1 MTAFRSVAIVGVGLI
16 GGSIGMAVRERRL
29 AGDVV
34 GVGRN
39 ASNLEKAVQLGAI
52 DRATTDVSDGVA
64 KADLSFVCTPVDT
77 IAEFVDEVAAACPR
91 ESLITDV
98 GSTKAEIV
106 AAVEARRTGRADG
119 PMFVG
124 SHPLAGDHRTGVDV
138 ARADLL
144 VDRKVIVTPTA
155 KTNRAAVQRIAE
167 FWRSLG
173 ADVLEMGP
181 AEHDEALAATS
192 HLPHLVAFALAAA
205 TPADLLPLAASGWRD
220 TTRIAGGDP
229 AMWRP
234 IFTANRRHVLAALEK
249 FEGLIDQLRS
259 ALAVGDEQLLRR
271 IMDQARE
278 IKSKRDALGD

>member
-1 MTAFRSVAIVGVGLI
+1 
-16 GGSIGMAVRERRL
+16 MALRERRL
-29 AGDVV
+29 AGEVV
-34 GVGRN
+34 GIGRN
-39 ASNLEKAVQLGAI
+39 AANLEKAVRLGAI
-52 DRATTDVSDGVA
+52 DRAATDFADGVA
-64 KADLSFVCTPVDT
+64 RADLAVICTPVDT
-77 IAEFVDEVAAACPR
+77 IAEFVEKVAAVCPR
-91 ESLITDV
+91 EALITDA

-106 AAVEARRTGRADG
+106 ATVESRGTGRAGG
-119 PMFVG
+119 PTFVG

-144 VDRKVIVTPTA
+144 VGRKVIVTPTESSDRATVA
-155 KTNRAAVQRIAE
+155 KIAD
-167 FWRSLG
+167 FWRSSG
-173 ADVLEMGP
+173 AVVLEMGP
-181 AEHDEALAATS
+181 TEHDAALAATS

-205 TPADLLPLAASGWRD
+205 TPAELLPLAASGWRD

-234 IFTANRRHVLAALEK
+234 IFAANRQHVLAALEK

-259 ALAVGDEQLLRR
+259 ALAAGDEQELRK